1 MRILIRLLMKLFFR
15 GMRETERG
23 QRRANRRR

>member
-1 MRILIRLLMKLFFR
+1 MRMLLHLLMKLFFR
-15 GMRETERG
+15 GMRENERE